1 MHGVL
6 CHLCDVGPAVPV
18 KSWVV
23 VRGSAQ
29 RPLASGDAR
38 YSGSAARSQGR
49 TYRWAP
55 STQKDGT
62 NEDGVTGL
70 QQSPL
75 CIREEAKF
83 ITAHYGVQQ
92 MS

>member
-1 MHGVL
+1 M
-6 CHLCDVGPAVPV
+6 

-29 RPLASGDAR
+29 RPLLAVMPGTQAVQPVHRDVPTYGPAPRKTENGDR
-38 YSGSAARSQGR
+38 
-49 TYRWAP
+49 
-55 STQKDGT
+55 
-62 NEDGVTGL
+62 VTGL